1 MRIAAKAFAK
11 INWSL
16 DILSA
21 REDGYHEMDMLMQR
35 ISLHD
40 EIVFSSARN
49 LSLSI
54 NGRVVPW
61 GGKNLVVRA
70 ASALSQIAGRP
81 MGARIEMTKRI
92 PIRAGLG
99 GGSADC
105 AVALMALNRLWNLG
119 LNARELM
126 QVGAGLGA
134 DVPFCMEGRFCRVQG
149 IGERM

>member
-81 MGARIEMTKRI
+81 MGARIEMT
-92 PIRAGLG
+92 
-99 GGSADC
+99 
-105 AVALMALNRLWNLG
+105 
-119 LNARELM
+119 
-126 QVGAGLGA
+126 
-134 DVPFCMEGRFCRVQG
+134 
-149 IGERM
+149 

>member
-1 MRIAAKAFAK
+1 MRIASKAFAK

-105 AVALMALNRLWNLG
+105 CFPGKPRKTEEPSRFNLWRLGSCSIRRKQVEPGPARPAALIYG
-119 LNARELM
+119 
-126 QVGAGLGA
+126 G
-134 DVPFCMEGRFCRVQG
+134 
-149 IGERM
+149 